1 MGVNVLSMLTRL
13 RQIALDRHLV
23 PPPYL
28 EVRLS
33 QCHSYIL
40 LMILLQELRAASKA
54 HADARAIHQHQPLVI
69 SEEEKSRLQDM
80 LGQSIKD
87 NEECKSLVLQSA

>member
-23 PPPYL
+23 PTSYL

-33 QCHSYIL
+33 QNHSYIS
-40 LMILLQELRAASKA
+40 LMALLQELREASKA
-54 HADARAIHQHQPLVI
+54 HADVRAGHQPLVI

-87 NEECKSLVLQSA
+87 NEECELLALQSA